1 MLNFGFAPILIAVLG
16 LAIESDAGALNIT
29 TIYRDYLQNMI
40 DAIDVSVA
48 PCDNFF
54 LHACG
59 KMNFNVT
66 TVGDKQSQEEYQR
79 SQRIPPFLYNHQ
91 DYYEFFES
99 QKSKFNTQPGVLVR
113 DLYDLCK
120 EANIE
125 KVGPRRIWLYM
136 INDIPVMENDRHLLR
151 KWPFLQY
158 QWETYERQ
166 LDLSWPLLAGEFA
179 AHGFE
184 IFFNIFFAEN
194 TIYITRNKDFLCP
207 SLEKFQ
213 DSLKPLLRQRNPQI
227 ATITGNEM
235 WHFCRQLKGEIPL
248 SHETLEM
255 TDFLLDETMSDFLQR
270 YFARLN
276 LTDEDIEGARK
287 IVVNVHILSE
297 MMAVLKATNP
307 RIVYNYVVWHVYQ
320 QLMDMNDCFSLADEF
335 QYLLQ
340 AEYWQW
346 SAFED
351 HFRREVAMAT
361 FLFHTTRFQ
370 RYYRNGVTSS
380 SVERLFQNRS
390 QRKDL
395 NIERSIRSYAKE
407 LQNPEK
413 FSSIYEV
420 IESRNMIHKMKFYT
434 NLVEIRRLS
443 IRHSFYNSYVDQED
457 MNFFQEFINFCI
469 LVLYRPRLHY
479 FATYDRKMWL
489 DSKLLE
495 SSDALLTAMDCL
507 DRQTLLHAD
516 DYGELYEALKI
527 EQVTDIYNFYKSFVE
542 SVADYNFW
550 LESENFAMAEDFI
563 FEYFHLDSSRIM
575 FYAVAQQLCQ
585 RNDALYSVV
594 INRSFMNMPDF
605 QRVFECSGID
615 PMNPLT
621 KCLNDK

>member
-1 MLNFGFAPILIAVLG
+1 MLSFGVSFCLWVVL
-16 LAIESDAGALNIT
+16 LRNTIETSASAANIT
-29 TIYRDYLQNMI
+29 IIYRDYLQNMVE
-40 DAIDVSVA
+40 AIDISTD

-59 KMNFNVT
+59 KMDFNVT
-66 TVGDKQSQEEYQR
+66 TEKDNGSEENNQR
-79 SQRIPPFLYNHQ
+79 QHIPPFLYNHQ
-91 DYYEFFES
+91 DYYEFFEGH
-99 QKSKFNTQPGVLVR
+99 KSKFSTKAGILVR

-120 EANIE
+120 EAHVD
-125 KVGPRRIWLYM
+125 KVSPRRIWLYM
-136 INDIPVMENDRHLLR
+136 INDIPLLETDRSLLR

-158 QWETYERQ
+158 QWETYDRQ
-166 LDLSWPLLAGEFA
+166 LDLNWPLLAAEFA

-207 SLEKFQ
+207 SLDEFEH
-213 DSLKPLLRQRNPQI
+213 SLMPLLRQRNAQI
-227 ATITGNEM
+227 ATIIGTEL

-248 SHETLEM
+248 SQETLEM
-255 TDFLLDETMSDFLQR
+255 TDFLLDQTMSDFLQR

-276 LTDEDIEGARK
+276 LTGEDIEQARK

-297 MMAVLKATNP
+297 MMAILKATNP

-320 QLMDMNDCFSLADEF
+320 QLLAMNDCFSLTDEF

-351 HFRREVAMAT
+351 HFRREVAIAT

-370 RYYRNGVTSS
+370 RYYRNGITSS
-380 SVERLFQNRS
+380 SVDRLLQNRS

-395 NIERSIRSYAKE
+395 NIERSIRNYAKE
-407 LQNPEK
+407 LQKEEK
-413 FSSIYEV
+413 YSAIYDTMDLANK
-420 IESRNMIHKMKFYT
+420 SHKPKFYT
-434 NLVEIRRLS
+434 NLLEIRRLT
-443 IRHSFYNSYVDQED
+443 IRHSFYNSYVDLED

-469 LVLYRPRLHY
+469 LLLFRPRLHY
-479 FATYDRKMWL
+479 FATYDREMWKN
-489 DSKLLE
+489 SKLLH
-495 SSDALLTAMDCL
+495 SSDGLLTAMDCL
-507 DRQTLLHAD
+507 DRQSLLHVD
-516 DYGELYEALKI
+516 DYGKLFEGLKA
-527 EQVTDIYNFYKSFVE
+527 EHVTDIYNFYTSFME
-542 SVADYNFW
+542 SMADYNFW

-575 FYAVAQQLCQ
+575 YYAVAQQLCQ
-585 RNDALYSVV
+585 RNDDLYSIV
-594 INRSFMNMPDF
+594 INRSFMNMQEF
-605 QRVFECSGID
+605 QRVFECADDD

-621 KCLNDK
+621 KCLT